1 MMRLVWPMMLGA
13 VGCTHLHSLSV
24 TTIPDDRSRPVE
36 ATGERIVVLG
46 INPDNDYAD
55 GVVADLAAQCPD
67 GRVSGVMTRYERAL
81 VVPIFAY
88 AHRVHAEGFC
98 IKEDA
103 QP

>member
-1 MMRLVWPMMLGA
+1 MMRMLGLLMLGA

-46 INPDNDYAD
+46 INPNNDYAD
-55 GVVADLAAQCPD
+55 EVVSDLAQQCPD

-88 AHRVHAEGFC
+88 AHRVRATGYC
-98 IKEDA
+98 LKDGS

>member
-1 MMRLVWPMMLGA
+1 MRMLLVLGS

-36 ATGERIVVLG
+36 ATGQRIVVLG
-46 INPDNDYAD
+46 LNWDNDYAAE
-55 GVVADLAAQCPD
+55 VVSDLAKQCPD

-98 IKEDA
+98 LQA
-103 QP
+103 GSQP